1 MRRIVFPLLFAI
13 LVIGP
18 AVGAADDDSKA
29 VLVKAIKAHGG
40 KTALTKYKAIRSKTK
55 GKIDIPGVGEVDFTQ
70 ETSMMQPDKFKEVME
85 MEIAGNKIEVV
96 SMANGNKITIEAAGK
111 DIAITDDIKT
121 AIKEAQYMIMIK
133 ASRWTSLLEDKA
145 YELSHLGEAKVE
157 GKASVGVRVS
167 SKGQKDLNFYFDK
180 QTGLLAKVERRATDA
195 STGKEYTEERIVSE
209 YNKPNKLGVP
219 SPKKVLVK
227 RDGKKF
233 MEAEVLETTSL
244 EKIDDSEFKK

>member
-1 MRRIVFPLLFAI
+1 MRHLVLPLLFVI

-18 AVGAADDDSKA
+18 AARAADDDVKA

-40 KTALTKYKAIRSKTK
+40 KEALTKYKGIRSKAK
-55 GKIDIPGVGEVDFTQ
+55 GKIDFPGVGEIDFTQ
-70 ETSMMQPDKFKEVME
+70 ETNMMQPDKFKEVME

-111 DIAITDDIKT
+111 DVAITDDIKT
-121 AIKEAQYMIMIK
+121 AIKEAQYMIK

-157 GKASVGVRVS
+157 GKASVGVRVA
-167 SKGQKDLNFYFDK
+167 SKGQKDLNYYFDK
-180 QTGLLAKVERRATDA
+180 KTGLLAKVERRATDA
-195 STGKEYTEERIVSE
+195 SSGKEYTEERIVTE

-219 SPKKVLVK
+219 TPKKVLVK

-233 MEAEVLETTSL
+233 MEAEVLETTPL
-244 EKIDDSEFKK
+244 EKIDDSEFVK